1 MEGAMEILTI
11 RDLPNHDVK
20 IVKIGEVVLE
30 MLRSK
35 KVPNG
40 DFLPANVKF
49 KEKEIWNF
57 SWEKSAGFDGIG
69 RLHEIK
75 GEHFIVLQDRSKRV
89 CKVVPV
95 NDLPKLQPIIVAG
108 KTIMIGG
115 KSDMELYKLKLSISE
130 KLNLQVFVTSDE
142 EMLNAEMVK
151 FHQSQMELERV
162 QREELRRAKEAAK
175 TERVNS
181 IMSREKIFAFSED
194 GKKCFGIP
202 VVGNEWEMLPSDT
215 PVILVDSLE
224 SRNPIEAFFVKKKTS
239 GRLFKG
245 SPKKVSAHKSSPETA
260 APVIEAEGII
270 RVIKDGQLLKMPNF
284 TTENFQRLRKTGLNS
299 GTLVAVG
306 QPEEGRYTVI
316 AMKGE
321 ICETVG
327 QFAIV

>member
-1 MEGAMEILTI
+1 MEILTI
-11 RDLPNHDVK
+11 KDYPNHEVE
-20 IVKIGEVVLE
+20 IVKTGEVVLE
-30 MLRSK
+30 MIRSK
-35 KVPNG
+35 KVSNG
-40 DFLPANVKF
+40 EFLPANAKF
-49 KEKEIWNF
+49 QEKEVWNF
-57 SWEKSAGFDGIG
+57 SREKEAGFDGIG
-69 RLHEIK
+69 RLFKLE
-75 GEHFIVLQDRSKRV
+75 GEYFIILQDRKKRI
-89 CKVVPV
+89 CKVISV
-95 NDLPKLQPIIVAG
+95 NDLPKLQPISVGG

-115 KSDMELYKLKLSISE
+115 KSDMELYKLKLNIAE

-194 GKKCFGIP
+194 GKKCLGIP

-224 SRNPIEAFFVKKKTS
+224 SRNPVEAFFVKKKTS

-260 APVIEAEGII
+260 DPVIEAEGII
-270 RVIKDGQLLKMPNF
+270 RVIKDGQLLQMPNF

-306 QPEEGRYTVI
+306 QPDEEGRYTVI
-316 AMKGE
+316 AMKGSV
-321 ICETVG
+321 CETVG